1 MCTHNKEVVR
11 CFVEEVVNCGDTR
24 RIADLV
30 TESHIRHGL
39 DGDFYGPEGVR
50 IDLAE
55 YWSGFPDLRVVVE
68 DLIAEGD
75 RVVSRFVLHGTHVN
89 PFLGLAP
96 SGNAV
101 TVPGI
106 AIDRLAGGRLAES
119 WVNLD
124 LFGLLRSPLG
134 TRVLG
139 FVP

>member
-11 CFVEEVVNCGDTR
+11 CFVEEVINCGDTR

-30 TESHIRHGL
+30 TDNHIRHGL

-55 YWSGFPDLRVVVE
+55 YWAGFPDLRVVVE

-96 SGNAV
+96 TGHAV
-101 TVPGI
+101 TVPGV
-106 AIDRLAGGRLAES
+106 AIDRIAGGRLAES

-134 TRVLG
+134 TRVLS
-139 FVP
+139 FVS